1 MKNKFSFGIGCF
13 HFGLKEQYPLKFNG
27 SEYIR
32 ELRETLELISNV
44 NNIEIYCDDDFKNFS
59 VPITQELPN
68 IHSGIGFF
76 PMPSFM
82 IIEFEVYIPFRIQSQ
97 LHPWKASFL
106 ETFTEKF
113 KISINYTFHLPVTF
127 VEPLDPSD
135 EPTPSDAVVV
145 VRKFLEHEFKNVKS
159 DHIQFEFLGPSP
171 FHADCYIYPE
181 ESDGKSEVDW
191 KLKSEIFSQR
201 GYDRMIF
208 YFNPTQ
214 FMNAEEAK
222 EKIFDEISNEI
233 GFFYYIVQTEV
244 EKAHDWGKI
253 QNLINQLIFIQ
264 RSKGIKAFSTKI
276 FTLSKLI
283 DETLTSLAE
292 FESEELYFDNTNQ
305 KDYRD
310 LFSMREGCF
319 QPYID
324 KEINNRIVYP
334 TKEMSRLISFFES
347 RRTKA
352 VESLVVLI
360 AAILA
365 GGVGALLTILLT
377 E

>member
-44 NNIEIYCDDDFKNFS
+44 NNIEIYCDDDFKNVS
-59 VPITQELPN
+59 TLITQELPN
-68 IHSGIGFF
+68 IQNGIGFF
-76 PMPSFM
+76 PRPIFM
-82 IIEFEVYIPFRIQSQ
+82 TIEFEVYIPFRIQSQ
-97 LHPWKASFL
+97 LLRQKVSFL
-106 ETFTEKF
+106 ETFTENF
-113 KISINYTFHLPVTF
+113 KISIKYTYHLPVTF
-127 VEPLDPSD
+127 VEPLDPS
-135 EPTPSDAVVV
+135 EEATHSYAVQV
-145 VRKFLEHEFKNVKS
+145 VREFLKHEFKNVKS
-159 DHIQFEFLGPSP
+159 DHIQFECLGPSP

-181 ESDGKSEVDW
+181 ESDDKSEVDW
-191 KLKSEIFSQR
+191 KLKSEFSPRR

-214 FMNAEEAK
+214 FINVEEAK
-222 EKIFDEISNEI
+222 EKIFDEILNEL
-233 GFFYYIVQTEV
+233 GFFYYLVQIEV
-244 EKAHDWGKI
+244 EKMRDWEKI
-253 QNLINQLIFIQ
+253 QNLIDQLIFIQ
-264 RSKGIKAFSTKI
+264 RSNGVKAFFTKI
-276 FTLSKLI
+276 FTRSKLI

-292 FESEELYFDNTNQ
+292 FESEELYFNNTNQ

-310 LFSMREGCF
+310 FLSIGDVCF

-324 KEINNRIVYP
+324 KQINDRTVYP
-334 TKEMSRLISFFES
+334 TNEMSRLISFFES

>member
-1 MKNKFSFGIGCF
+1 MKNGFSFGIGCF
-13 HFGLKEQYPLKFNG
+13 HFGLKKQYPFKFKG
-27 SEYIR
+27 SEYLR

-44 NNIEIYCDDDFKNFS
+44 NNIKIHCSDDFKDFS
-59 VPITQELPN
+59 TPITQELPN
-68 IHSGIGFF
+68 IQNGIGVF
-76 PMPSFM
+76 PNPIFM
-82 IIEFEVYIPFRIQSQ
+82 TIDFEVYIPFRIQSQ
-97 LHPWKASFL
+97 LLQRKVSFL

-113 KISINYTFHLPVTF
+113 KISIKYTYHLPVTF
-127 VEPLDPSD
+127 VEPLDPS
-135 EPTPSDAVVV
+135 EEATHSDV
-145 VRKFLEHEFKNVKS
+145 VRVVREFLKHKFKNAKS

-171 FHADCYIYPE
+171 FHADFYIYPE

-191 KLKSEIFSQR
+191 KLKSEISPRR

-214 FMNAEEAK
+214 FINAEEAK
-222 EKIFDEISNEI
+222 EKIFDEILNEL

-244 EKAHDWGKI
+244 GKMHDWEKI
-253 QNLINQLIFIQ
+253 RNLVDQLIFIQ
-264 RSKGIKAFSTKI
+264 RSNGVKAFFTKI
-276 FTLSKLI
+276 FTRSKLI

-310 LFSMREGCF
+310 LFSMMEGCF

-360 AAILA
+360 AATLG
-365 GGVGALLTILLT
+365 GGVGALLTILLA

>member
-13 HFGLKEQYPLKFNG
+13 HFGLKEQYQLKFKG

-44 NNIEIYCDDDFKNFS
+44 NNIEIYCDDRFKNFS
-59 VPITQELPN
+59 IPITQELPN
-68 IHSGIGFF
+68 IQNGIGFF
-76 PMPSFM
+76 PKPSFM

-97 LHPWKASFL
+97 LLQLKVSFL

-113 KISINYTFHLPVTF
+113 KISIEYTYHLPVTF
-127 VEPLDPSD
+127 VEPLDPSE
-135 EPTPSDAVVV
+135 EPTPSEAVGV

-159 DHIQFEFLGPSP
+159 DNIQFEFLGPSP
-171 FHADCYIYPE
+171 FHIDCYIYPE
-181 ESDGKSEVDW
+181 ESDGKGEVDW

-208 YFNPTQ
+208 YFNSTQ

-222 EKIFDEISNEI
+222 EKIFDEILNEI
-233 GFFYYIVQTEV
+233 GFFYYIVQTDV
-244 EKAHDWGKI
+244 ERMNDWGKI

-264 RSKGIKAFSTKI
+264 RSKGVKAFFTKI

-292 FESEELYFDNTNQ
+292 FESEELYFNNTNQ

-310 LFSMREGCF
+310 LFSMRDGCF

-324 KEINNRIVYP
+324 KEINDRIVYP
-334 TKEMSRLISFFES
+334 TKEVSRLISFFES

-360 AAILA
+360 AATLG
-365 GGVGALLTILLT
+365 GGVGALLTILLA